1 MKEITEFDK
10 IRESI
15 IVTVAILAIVTYWLL
30 SSGMVTITPD
40 TPSVTAT
47 PLPTPTPE
55 PTSSVTIIT
64 TPPTPAAID
73 IPEIYIDPFAPG
85 IRSEGQWYKWYRP
98 EVQGLKDMQIG
109 VIVYRHAFLD
119 RYTWYNPSTGNYF
132 SQRPS
137 AGNRYFAIWVHEEM
151 IGTNQTDD
159 PSVWAFDE
167 NNFAVQ
173 INGQLFTNELNK
185 SYLPVIRIKEFD
197 NMKDYYNVIQAPPFG
212 YYVAYTG
219 HNPEAG
225 GYAAQKLTFLRMGK
239 GNAIDGY
246 ILYEVPR
253 DTLLEDIQV
262 NGDFA
267 AFGGAQ
273 WTFPR

>member
-40 TPSVTAT
+40 TPPVTAT

-197 NMKDYYNVIQAPPFG
+197 NMKDYYNVITAPPFG